1 MDKEDS
7 PMSPNTTVLQHP
19 LIEHKLAILRNRQT
33 DNKLFRSTLHEL
45 SYLIVYETT
54 RDLALRPV
62 RIQTP
67 LAPCESLQLD
77 EQVLLVPILRA
88 GLGMVEGILNLIPSA
103 KVGHIGVYRDEET
116 LQPVEYYFRL
126 PPDAAAMRTFV
137 LDPMLA
143 TGGSLAYA
151 VNLLKNKGISNITV
165 ISIIAAPE
173 GIAALE
179 SAHPDLRI
187 YTAML
192 DQELDDHG
200 YILPGLGDCGDRIFG
215 TL

>member
-1 MDKEDS
+1 MNS
-7 PMSPNTTVLQHP
+7 NITVLKHP
-19 LIEHKLAILRNRQT
+19 LIEQKLSILRNRDT
-33 DNKLFRSTLHEL
+33 DNKQFRETLNEL

-54 RDLALRPV
+54 RDLKLKNV
-62 RIQTP
+62 RIDTP
-67 LAPCESLQLD
+67 LMPCNCKELA

-103 KVGHIGVYRDEET
+103 KVGHIGVYRDEES

-126 PPDAAAMRTFV
+126 PPAADTMRTFL

-151 VNLLKNKGISNITV
+151 IELLKGKGISNITV
-165 ISIIAAPE
+165 ISIISAPE
-173 GIAALE
+173 GLEALQK
-179 SAHPDLRI
+179 AHPDTRI

-192 DQELDDHG
+192 DERLNENG

>member
-1 MDKEDS
+1 MNSKA
-7 PMSPNTTVLQHP
+7 TVLKHP
-19 LIEHKLAILRNRQT
+19 LIEHKLSILRNRDT
-33 DNKLFRSTLHEL
+33 ENKLFRETLNEL
-45 SYLIVYETT
+45 SYLIVYEIT

-67 LAPCESLQLD
+67 LAPCDCHQLG
-77 EQVLLVPILRA
+77 EQVLLVPVLRA

-103 KVGHIGVYRDEET
+103 KVGHIGVYRDEST
-116 LQPVEYYFRL
+116 LRPIEYYCKL
-126 PPDAAAMRTFV
+126 PPSAESMRVFL

-143 TGGSLAYA
+143 TGGSLSYA
-151 VNLLKNKGISNITV
+151 IDLLKTKGIQRITV
-165 ISIIAAPE
+165 VSIISAPE
-173 GIAALE
+173 GLEALRA
-179 SAHPDLRI
+179 AHPDVQI

-192 DQELDDHG
+192 DQCLNENG

>member
-1 MDKEDS
+1 M
-7 PMSPNTTVLQHP
+7 NRNATVLDHP
-19 LIEHKLAILRNRQT
+19 LIEHKLAILRNRDT
-33 DNKLFRSTLHEL
+33 DNKLFRETLNEL
-45 SYLIVYETT
+45 SYLVVYEIT

-67 LAPCESLQLD
+67 LAPCDAQQLA

-88 GLGMVEGILNLIPSA
+88 GLGMVEGILNLIPNA
-103 KVGHIGVYRDEET
+103 KVGHIGVYRDEQT
-116 LQPVEYYFRL
+116 LQPVEYYCKL
-126 PPDAAAMRTFV
+126 PPGAETMRVFL

-151 VNLLKNKGISNITV
+151 ITRLKEKGIRNITV
-165 ISIIAAPE
+165 VSVIAAPE
-173 GIAALE
+173 GLAALE
-179 SAHPDLRI
+179 TAHPDVKI

-192 DQELDDHG
+192 DERLNDQG
-200 YILPGLGDCGDRIFG
+200 YILPGLGDCGDRLFG

>member
-1 MDKEDS
+1 MN
-7 PMSPNTTVLQHP
+7 PNITILKHP
-19 LIEHKLAILRNRQT
+19 LIEHKLAILRNRDT
-33 DNKLFRSTLHEL
+33 DNKLFRSTLNEL
-45 SYLIVYETT
+45 SYLIVYEIT
-54 RDLALRPV
+54 RDLALAPV

-67 LAPCESLQLD
+67 LAPCDCQQLG

-103 KVGHIGVYRDEET
+103 KVGHIGVYRDDDT

-126 PPDAAAMRTFV
+126 PPDAAAMRTFL

-143 TGGSLAYA
+143 TGGSLAHA
-151 VNLLKNKGISNITV
+151 VSLLKQRGIANITV
-165 ISIIAAPE
+165 VSIIAAPE
-173 GIAALE
+173 GLAALHA
-179 SAHPDLRI
+179 AHPDVTI

-192 DQELDDHG
+192 DERLNEHG

>member
-1 MDKEDS
+1 MN
-7 PMSPNTTVLQHP
+7 PNATILKHP
-19 LIEHKLAILRNRQT
+19 LIEHKLAILRNRDT
-33 DNKLFRSTLHEL
+33 DNKLFRETLDEL
-45 SYLIVYETT
+45 SYLIVYEIT

-67 LAPCESLQLD
+67 LAPCDAHQLA

-103 KVGHIGVYRDEET
+103 KVGHVGVYRDEKT

-126 PPDAAAMRTFV
+126 PPGAETMRVFL

-151 VNLLKNKGISNITV
+151 ITRLKENGVRRIVVVSV
-165 ISIIAAPE
+165 ISSPE
-173 GIAALE
+173 GLEALRA
-179 SAHPDLRI
+179 AHPDVKI

-192 DQELDDHG
+192 DERLNEAG
-200 YILPGLGDCGDRIFG
+200 YILPGLGDCGDRLFG

>member
-1 MDKEDS
+1 MNSKA
-7 PMSPNTTVLQHP
+7 TVLKHP
-19 LIEHKLAILRNRQT
+19 LIEHKLSILRNRET
-33 DNKLFRSTLHEL
+33 ENKVFRETLNEL
-45 SYLIVYETT
+45 SYLIVYEIT
-54 RDLALRPV
+54 RNLALQPV

-67 LAPCESLQLD
+67 LAACDCHQLG

-103 KVGHIGVYRDEET
+103 KVGHIGVYRDEST
-116 LQPVEYYFRL
+116 LLPVEYYCKL
-126 PPDAAAMRTFV
+126 PPNAGAMRVFL

-143 TGGSLAYA
+143 TGGSLAHA
-151 VNLLKNKGISNITV
+151 ISLLKAKGIQRITV
-165 ISIIAAPE
+165 VSVIAAPE
-173 GIAALE
+173 GLEALRV
-179 SAHPDLRI
+179 AHPDVHI

-192 DQELDDHG
+192 DQCLNENG

>member
-1 MDKEDS
+1 MNPKA
-7 PMSPNTTVLQHP
+7 TVLHHP
-19 LIEHKLAILRNRQT
+19 LIEHKLSILRNRDT
-33 DNKLFRSTLHEL
+33 DNKLFRETLNEL
-45 SYLIVYETT
+45 SYLIVYEIT
-54 RDLALRPV
+54 RDLVLRPV

-67 LAPCESLQLD
+67 LAPCDCHQLG
-77 EQVLLVPILRA
+77 EQVLLVPVLRA

-103 KVGHIGVYRDEET
+103 KVGHIGVYRDENT
-116 LQPVEYYFRL
+116 LRPVEYYCKL
-126 PPDAAAMRTFV
+126 PPNAETMRVFL

-151 VNLLKNKGISNITV
+151 IDLLKAKGIQRITV
-165 ISIIAAPE
+165 VSIISAPE
-173 GIAALE
+173 GLDSLRA
-179 SAHPDLRI
+179 AHPDVQI

-192 DQELDDHG
+192 DQRLNENG

>member
-1 MDKEDS
+1 MN
-7 PMSPNTTVLQHP
+7 PNATILKHP
-19 LIEHKLAILRNRQT
+19 LIEHKLAILRARDT
-33 DNKLFRSTLHEL
+33 DNKLFRETLNEL
-45 SYLIVYETT
+45 SYLIVYEIT

-67 LAPCESLQLD
+67 LAPCDCQQLG

-88 GLGMVEGILNLIPSA
+88 GLGMVDGILHLIPSA
-103 KVGHIGVYRDEET
+103 KVGHIGVYRDEQT
-116 LQPVEYYFRL
+116 LRPIEYYCKL
-126 PPDAAAMRTFV
+126 PPGAESMRVFL

-151 VNLLKNKGISNITV
+151 IARLKERDVRRITV
-165 ISIIAAPE
+165 VSVIAAPE
-173 GIAALE
+173 GLAALHA
-179 SAHPDLRI
+179 AHPDVTI

-192 DQELDDHG
+192 DQRLNEHG
-200 YILPGLGDCGDRIFG
+200 YILPGLGDCGDRLFG